1 MTVSPHLHPIQR
13 PATAVAEVFTPGTIE
28 EALAVLDRYRDRAK
42 PIAGGTDLLIELD
55 RAEHTGLRALVDLTR
70 IEGLDT
76 IAEIDGGRIGIGPLV
91 THNQCA
97 VSEVIRAGA
106 LPLAQACWEVG
117 SPQLRNRAT
126 VVGNVVT
133 ASPAND
139 SISALAV
146 LNAELTL
153 ESVDGRRT
161 VSLAEFHTG
170 VRKTVLEP
178 NELVTGVTFDAL
190 GPDWKSVY
198 VKLGLRKAQA
208 ISVVHLALALH
219 VQQSAGRSTVTEAR
233 LALGSVAPVIVRA
246 AKAEAELVGTD
257 IDDEVAFTTVVDR
270 VAASAASSVRP
281 IDDIRSPAW
290 YRSAQVEEM
299 TRRALWSLAAPE
311 TTASPPS
318 RPVTLAGSTGGRA
331 ITGRHFAA
339 HHTGSDRI
347 VCVVNGRSVSAPA
360 DAEAGTRS
368 APNETVDDGP
378 APGNAGVTLLD
389 WLRDNGFVGTKE
401 GCAEGECG
409 ACTVHLDGMAVLS
422 CLVPAT
428 RVNGSRVT
436 TIEGVAGTGPHDAGP
451 NADRTGA
458 LHPLQQTFVEC
469 GAVQCGYCIPGF
481 LMSGVKLLEE
491 SPHPTDDEIK
501 AGLGGNLCRCTGY
514 YRIETAVIEAARRL
528 ASQVPPSP
536 GGDS

>member
-1 MTVSPHLHPIQR
+1 MTVSSHLHPIQR

-76 IAEIDGGRIGIGPLV
+76 IAELDGGRIGIGPLV

-126 VVGNVVT
+126 VVGNLVT

-146 LNAELTL
+146 LNAELTM

-219 VQQSAGRSTVTEAR
+219 VQPSAGRSTVTEAR

-246 AKAEAELVGTD
+246 AEAEAELVGTD

-311 TTASPPS
+311 TIPSPPS

-331 ITGRHFAA
+331 VTGRRFAA
-339 HHTGSDRI
+339 HHTGSDPI

-360 DAEAGTRS
+360 DAGARS
-368 APNETVDDGP
+368 ALNGTVDDGP

-389 WLRDNGFVGTKE
+389 WLRANGFVGTKE

-409 ACTVHLDGMAVLS
+409 ACTVHLDGMAVLG

-428 RVNGSRVT
+428 RVNGSQVT
-436 TIEGVAGTGPHDAGP
+436 TIEGVAGTGPHGAGP
-451 NADRTGA
+451 DADRTGV

-528 ASQVPPSP
+528 ASHVPPSP